1 MLEGRQYRSAQLCR
15 IIANSRLVEGHIRH
29 YYPVDPARIRVIYN
43 GVDLE
48 RFHPERRRWIEERRR
63 RELGVAGELVILFV
77 AHNFRLK
84 GLHCLIRALGKLGKI
99 KGGYQLWVLGR
110 GKEEPY
116 RRLASKLGCAD
127 NLRFLGGQ
135 AAVEEYYGAADLLV
149 HPTFYDPSA
158 NVCLEAMASGLPVIT
173 TRYNGVSELMADGG
187 LGEWVL
193 DDPSDAQLLSE
204 KIRQLGDE
212 ELRLRLTQ
220 RSREIVEGLSWEE
233 HGRQV
238 IQVYREAV
246 ASK

>member
-1 MLEGRQYRSAQLCR
+1 M
-15 IIANSRLVEGHIRH
+15 VEGHIRR
-29 YYPVDPARIRVIYN
+29 YYPVDPGRIRVIYN

-48 RFHPERRRWIEERRR
+48 RFQPERKRWIEERRR
-63 RELGVAGELVILFV
+63 SELGVTGELVILFV

-84 GLHCLIRALGKLGKI
+84 GLHCLIRAVGEAAKV
-99 KGGYQLWVLGR
+99 KGGCQVWVLGR

-116 RRLASKLGCAD
+116 RRLAAKLGCAD

-173 TRYNGVSELMADGG
+173 TRYNGVSELLVDGG

-193 DDPSDAQLLSE
+193 DDPSDAPLLGE
-204 KIRQLGDE
+204 KIRQLSDE
-212 ELRLRLTQ
+212 ELRQRLAR

-238 IQVYREAV
+238 IQVYREAL